1 MQTNPSSTDAL
12 PLIPAASEPMVR
24 HRPRPATM
32 DLTPTASL
40 RKIDTCIAN
49 PPATSVVLTIHPEN
63 AKHILETYNKGNRS
77 KKPIKIKQYAQ
88 ALLAGEW
95 ELTGE
100 TIKFSDLGRLLD
112 GQNRL
117 FACVEAN
124 VPFTTHV
131 VFGVADKAFSKMDQG
146 RIRSGGDVLQIAGYS
161 DTNNLAAACRWL
173 YLIDSGRPKSRES
186 LEPTQVLK
194 LLDIKYGTLPDFLK
208 VSGRIYAHHRQPKG
222 LMAALFYLFDKA
234 NPVKAA
240 EWAMLWENGTVNAKS
255 RSITAVNKRLADIKS
270 YSSGR
275 VHDTA
280 RAAMLVIAWNAFVT
294 KKGAVTK
301 EELLWDIQNDD
312 FPSILG

>member
-1 MQTNPSSTDAL
+1 
-12 PLIPAASEPMVR
+12 
-24 HRPRPATM
+24 
-32 DLTPTASL
+32 
-40 RKIDTCIAN
+40 
-49 PPATSVVLTIHPEN
+49 
-63 AKHILETYNKGNRS
+63 LETYNKGNRS
-77 KKPIKIKQYAQ
+77 KKPVKIKQYAQ
-88 ALLAGEW
+88 ALINGEW

-131 VFGVADKAFSKMDQG
+131 VFGVADRAFSKMDQG
-146 RIRSGGDVLQIAGYS
+146 RIRSGGDVLQIAGYN
-161 DTNNLAAACRWL
+161 DTNNLSAACRWL
-173 YLIDSGRPKSRES
+173 YLIDTGRPKSRES

-194 LLDIKYGTLPDFLK
+194 LLDTKYGDLPEFLK
-208 VSGRIYAHHRQPKG
+208 VAGRIYATHRQPKG

-234 NPVKAA
+234 NPTKAA

-294 KKGAVTK
+294 KKGAVTR

-312 FPSILG
+312 FPVIQG